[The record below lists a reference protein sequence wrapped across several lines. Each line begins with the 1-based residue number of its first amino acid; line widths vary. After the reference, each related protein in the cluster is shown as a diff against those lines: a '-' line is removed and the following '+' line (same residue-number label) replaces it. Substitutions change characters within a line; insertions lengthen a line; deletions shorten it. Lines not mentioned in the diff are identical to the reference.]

1 MPAGALIVALI
12 ALYLLRKQLKR
23 LWQYVTTNKPK
34 VVWWITAAII
44 ALQLFNPPNMPL
56 TVGVIGVHIDS
67 FQLLVRI
74 IGITILGFIVAN
86 QVK

>member
-1 MPAGALIVALI
+1 M
-12 ALYLLRKQLKR
+12 KR
-23 LWQYVTTNKPK
+23 LWKYATNNKPK
-34 VVWWITAAII
+34 VVWWITAVII
-44 ALQLFNPPNMPL
+44 ALQLFNPPNLPWSPS
-56 TVGVIGVHIDS
+56 VIGEHIDS